1 MAKDKYDFIQ
11 EVLKNH
17 TLSLAQREQILL
29 LTSSE
34 IKRDKKLG
42 NILEERIKKLE
53 EVVGL
58 IETKDVQEELPSL
71 SEFHD
76 VSALS
81 TGGKVISEKSISEES
96 VNLKDDNVPTNA
108 LPKYIDPE
116 NLYKYLFNYNQN
128 PILKSTC
135 HDIDTDELENINSYC
150 EIEVYDYEKHLE
162 KILEAFKTHD
172 KLHFAPPK
180 VKSLIRAYLTGK
192 DYAGNTIKGWSSD
205 KIKISWSHP
214 NLLEWANK
222 NQIPP
227 NSTLNYLKE
236 NKMEGFNF
244 DGNISGDG
252 FTSKLFNKRV
262 QTFRE
267 LVLHFKSLFHIRA
280 GNSLKS
286 ILTNINKNKEYDKK
300 IDFELDEGIF
310 PSNIELFTDVD
321 KLVQAYSKL
330 IELIIEQH
338 NVEQHQKD
346 SKPNVVLSFYEH
358 EKSVCLSIHHTNN
371 KYNKTITDTIKRMGQ
386 TYTNLINQQIN
397 GLCNL
402 YLIADF
408 GLDGVT
414 FIPLWSQ
421 LPISS
426 QKVEVEEPSIGVKHI
441 LEFCK

>member
-42 NILEERIKKLE
+42 NTLEERIKKLE
-53 EVVGL
+53 EAVGL

-81 TGGKVISEKSISEES
+81 PGGKAISEKRISEKS
-96 VNLKDDNVPTNA
+96 VNVKDDNLPTNA
-108 LPKYIDPE
+108 LPKYIYPE

-135 HDIDTDELENINSYC
+135 HDIDIDELENINSYC
-150 EIEVYDYEKHLE
+150 ETEIYDYEKHLE
-162 KILEAFKTHD
+162 KILEAFTTHD
-172 KLHFAPPK
+172 KLYFAPPK
-180 VKSLIRAYLTGK
+180 VKSLIRGYLTGK
-192 DYAGNTIKGWSSD
+192 DYYGNTLKGWSTD
-205 KIKISWSHP
+205 NIKISWSHP
-214 NLLEWANK
+214 NLLEWASKNK
-222 NQIPP
+222 IPP
-227 NSTLNYLKE
+227 NSSLSYLKE
-236 NKMEGFNF
+236 KKIEGFNF
-244 DGNISGDG
+244 DGNISGYG
-252 FTSKLFNKRV
+252 FTSKLFNKRI

-267 LVLHFKSLFHIRA
+267 IVLHFKSLFHLRA

-286 ILTNINKNKEYDKK
+286 ILTNINKSKEYDKK
-300 IDFELDEGIF
+300 IDFELDEEIF
-310 PSNIELFTDVD
+310 SSNIELFTDVD

-330 IELIIEQH
+330 IELIIDQH

-358 EKSVCLSIHHTNN
+358 GKSVCLSIHHTNN

-397 GLCNL
+397 GVCNL
-402 YLIADF
+402 YLRANF
-408 GLDGVT
+408 GLDGVA

-421 LPISS
+421 FQVSAHKL
-426 QKVEVEEPSIGVKHI
+426 EGEESSIGVEHI

>member
-34 IKRDKKLG
+34 IKRDKKLC

-53 EVVGL
+53 EAVGL
-58 IETKDVQEELPSL
+58 IEIKDVQEELLSL
-71 SEFHD
+71 SEFQD

-81 TGGKVISEKSISEES
+81 TGGKAISEKSISKES

-150 EIEVYDYEKHLE
+150 ETEVYDFEKHLE

-172 KLHFAPPK
+172 ESHFAPPNAK
-180 VKSLIRAYLTGK
+180 ALIRGYLTGK
-192 DYAGNTIKGWSSD
+192 DYNGKHLIGWSTD
-205 KIKISWSHP
+205 NIKINWSHP

-222 NQIPP
+222 KKIPP
-227 NSTLNYLKE
+227 SSTISYLKD
-236 NKMEGFNF
+236 NKIEGFNF
-244 DGNISGDG
+244 DGDFSGYG
-252 FTSKLFNKRV
+252 FNSKLFNKRV

-286 ILTNINKNKEYDKK
+286 ILTNINISKGYDKK
-300 IDFELDEGIF
+300 IDFELDEEIF

-321 KLVQAYSKL
+321 KLVQAYVKF
-330 IELIIEQH
+330 IDLIIEQH
-338 NVEQHQKD
+338 DTKQLQEGL
-346 SKPNVVLSFYEH
+346 KPNVILTFYEY
-358 EKSVCLSIHHTNN
+358 EKSVYLSIHHINN
-371 KYNKTITDTIKRMGQ
+371 KYNKTINGTIERLGQ
-386 TYTNLINQQIN
+386 TYTNLINRQIN

-402 YLIADF
+402 YLRADF
-408 GLDGVT
+408 GQDG
-414 FIPLWSQ
+414 FACINLWSQ
-421 LPISS
+421 LPISF
-426 QKVEVEEPSIGVKHI
+426 QKIEVEDNSIGVEHI